1 MTWRLEPLRALGT
14 WSGGGTP
21 SKATPSY
28 WLEGSIPWLSPK
40 DMGPETLANTQDKIT
55 PAAVA
60 GSAVKL
66 IPGGSVAVV
75 VRSGILERRLPVAVV
90 PFATTLNQDM
100 KALTLRPGLDARW
113 VAWGLRR
120 YEHELLRD
128 TRKAGTTVASI
139 EMPRFL
145 DFEIPIPDEAGQR
158 RTLEILEDHL
168 ARLDAADRDLGA
180 ARARIDLA
188 VGMHAEWL
196 ARQAGGLQRTV
207 ADVAD
212 FVTDGDHNP
221 PKRVAQG
228 VPHVTARGITSDG
241 RIDLTSATYVTEE
254 GYAQTS
260 LRYRP
265 SPGDVIVTCVGTI
278 GRIAIVPKG
287 VRFSADRNLAA
298 IRPDPSQVTSEY
310 LRIWLTSP
318 KRQHQMR
325 SASGSTA
332 QPHLYLR
339 DLRALPIDVPSLDV
353 QESMAGQE
361 SEYGERVRRQDAA
374 VAVTARRSTHLR
386 RAVLAAAFEGKLT
399 GRHTDD
405 EVIEEMAAAR

>member
-1 MTWRLEPLRALGT
+1 MTPPTGWRSTTLGGLGEYLNGRGFRKAEWRDFGRPIIRIQNLT
-14 WSGGGTP
+14 GSGESFNYFQGEVENRYVARPGELLV
-21 SKATPSY
+21 SWAATLGAY
-28 WLEGSIPWLSPK
+28 FWE
-40 DMGPETLANTQDKIT
+40 GPEAVINQHIFKVESNIDRRFHKYLLDYKLADLTRHAHGSGMVHIT
-55 PAAVA
+55 R
-60 GSAVKL
+60 GRFD
-66 IPGGSVAVV
+66 SV
-75 VRSGILERRLPVAVV
+75 PVIV
-90 PFATTLNQDM
+90 P
-100 KALTLRPGLDARW
+100 
-113 VAWGLRR
+113 V
-120 YEHELLRD
+120 EL
-128 TRKAGTTVASI
+128 G
-139 EMPRFL
+139 E
-145 DFEIPIPDEAGQR
+145 QR
-158 RTLEILEDHL
+158 RIVEILEDHL
-168 ARLDAADRDLGA
+168 SRLDAADRDLGA

-207 ADVAD
+207 AGVAD

-374 VAVTARRSTHLR
+374 VAVTARKSAHLR
-386 RAVLAAAFEGKLT
+386 WAVLAAAFEGKLT
-399 GRHTDD
+399 GRDTGD
-405 EVIEEMAAAR
+405 EVIEEMAAAP

>member
-1 MTWRLEPLRALGT
+1 MTPPTGWRSTTLGGLGEYLNGRGFRKAEWRDFGRPIIRIQNLT
-14 WSGGGTP
+14 GSGESFNYFQGEVENRYVARPGELLV
-21 SKATPSY
+21 SWAATLGAY
-28 WLEGSIPWLSPK
+28 FWE
-40 DMGPETLANTQDKIT
+40 GPEAVINQHIFKVESNIDRRFHKYLLDYKLADLTRHAHGSGMVHIT
-55 PAAVA
+55 R
-60 GSAVKL
+60 GRFD
-66 IPGGSVAVV
+66 SV
-75 VRSGILERRLPVAVV
+75 PVIV
-90 PFATTLNQDM
+90 P
-100 KALTLRPGLDARW
+100 
-113 VAWGLRR
+113 V
-120 YEHELLRD
+120 EL
-128 TRKAGTTVASI
+128 G
-139 EMPRFL
+139 E
-145 DFEIPIPDEAGQR
+145 QR
-158 RTLEILEDHL
+158 RIVEILEDHL
-168 ARLDAADRDLGA
+168 SRLDAADRDLGA

-374 VAVTARRSTHLR
+374 VAVTARKSAHLR
-386 RAVLAAAFEGKLT
+386 WAVLAAAFEGKLT

-405 EVIEEMAAAR
+405 EVIEEMAAAP